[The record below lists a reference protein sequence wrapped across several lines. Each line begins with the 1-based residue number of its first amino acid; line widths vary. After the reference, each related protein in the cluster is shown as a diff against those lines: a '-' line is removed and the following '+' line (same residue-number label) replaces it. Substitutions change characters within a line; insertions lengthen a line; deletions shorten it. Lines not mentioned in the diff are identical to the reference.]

1 MKIFNEDCFKVFPT
15 LEDESIDMIL
25 CDLPYGTSACK
36 WDTVL
41 NFERLWQEY
50 IRLIK
55 PSGAV
60 VLFGN
65 EPFSSHLRLSCP
77 PPITYK
83 YDWKWIKNK
92 GSNFLNAKFQPF
104 KLNEDIMVFSKMASA
119 HSKKGNMNYFPIMEK
134 GAPYKNTWCS
144 NRKGGISAVVASNF
158 HPKENFA
165 PKTVTER
172 LPGNILYF
180 DKPTNGFHPT
190 EKPVPLLE
198 YLIKTYTHEGDTVL
212 DNCMGSGSTGVA
224 CLSTNRNFIG
234 IELNKDYYET
244 AEKRINNG

>member
-55 PSGAV
+55 PFGAV

-77 PPITYK
+77 PPYIQ
-83 YDWKWIKNK
+83 I
-92 GSNFLNAKFQPF
+92 
-104 KLNEDIMVFSKMASA
+104 
-119 HSKKGNMNYFPIMEK
+119 
-134 GAPYKNTWCS
+134 
-144 NRKGGISAVVASNF
+144 
-158 HPKENFA
+158 
-165 PKTVTER
+165 
-172 LPGNILYF
+172 
-180 DKPTNGFHPT
+180 
-190 EKPVPLLE
+190 
-198 YLIKTYTHEGDTVL
+198 
-212 DNCMGSGSTGVA
+212 
-224 CLSTNRNFIG
+224 
-234 IELNKDYYET
+234 
-244 AEKRINNG
+244 

>member
-55 PSGAV
+55 PFGAV

-77 PPITYK
+77 PPLRTSMIGNGLR
-83 YDWKWIKNK
+83 IKEAT
-92 GSNFLNAKFQPF
+92 F
-104 KLNEDIMVFSKMASA
+104 
-119 HSKKGNMNYFPIMEK
+119 
-134 GAPYKNTWCS
+134 
-144 NRKGGISAVVASNF
+144 
-158 HPKENFA
+158 
-165 PKTVTER
+165 
-172 LPGNILYF
+172 
-180 DKPTNGFHPT
+180 
-190 EKPVPLLE
+190 
-198 YLIKTYTHEGDTVL
+198 
-212 DNCMGSGSTGVA
+212 
-224 CLSTNRNFIG
+224 
-234 IELNKDYYET
+234 
-244 AEKRINNG
+244 

>member
-15 LEDESIDMIL
+15 LEGESIDMIL

-77 PPITYK
+77 PPLRTSMI
-83 YDWKWIKNK
+83 
-92 GSNFLNAKFQPF
+92 
-104 KLNEDIMVFSKMASA
+104 
-119 HSKKGNMNYFPIMEK
+119 GN
-134 GAPYKNTWCS
+134 G
-144 NRKGGISAVVASNF
+144 
-158 HPKENFA
+158 
-165 PKTVTER
+165 
-172 LPGNILYF
+172 L
-180 DKPTNGFHPT
+180 
-190 EKPVPLLE
+190 
-198 YLIKTYTHEGDTVL
+198 
-212 DNCMGSGSTGVA
+212 
-224 CLSTNRNFIG
+224 
-234 IELNKDYYET
+234 
-244 AEKRINNG
+244 RIREVIF

>member
-77 PPITYK
+77 PPLHTNMI
-83 YDWKWIKNK
+83 
-92 GSNFLNAKFQPF
+92 
-104 KLNEDIMVFSKMASA
+104 
-119 HSKKGNMNYFPIMEK
+119 GNGLRI
-134 GAPYKNTWCS
+134 
-144 NRKGGISAVVASNF
+144 RAVIF
-158 HPKENFA
+158 
-165 PKTVTER
+165 
-172 LPGNILYF
+172 
-180 DKPTNGFHPT
+180 
-190 EKPVPLLE
+190 
-198 YLIKTYTHEGDTVL
+198 
-212 DNCMGSGSTGVA
+212 
-224 CLSTNRNFIG
+224 
-234 IELNKDYYET
+234 
-244 AEKRINNG
+244 

>member
-60 VLFGN
+60 VLFRN

-77 PPITYK
+77 PPLHTNMI
-83 YDWKWIKNK
+83 
-92 GSNFLNAKFQPF
+92 
-104 KLNEDIMVFSKMASA
+104 
-119 HSKKGNMNYFPIMEK
+119 GNGLRI
-134 GAPYKNTWCS
+134 
-144 NRKGGISAVVASNF
+144 RAVTF
-158 HPKENFA
+158 
-165 PKTVTER
+165 
-172 LPGNILYF
+172 
-180 DKPTNGFHPT
+180 
-190 EKPVPLLE
+190 
-198 YLIKTYTHEGDTVL
+198 
-212 DNCMGSGSTGVA
+212 
-224 CLSTNRNFIG
+224 
-234 IELNKDYYET
+234 
-244 AEKRINNG
+244 